1 MDTNLTQ
8 SLIFQT
14 IAKYSEPWRRFH
26 TMEHL
31 AYLWAQYERACAIY
45 SPFWHYLDGMEIL
58 IPFHDWVYVPG
69 SKTNEIESAEHAA
82 YWLTSVRVPGAGV
95 TARPNLDQVPRII
108 LGTQHHRNPLTDFEA
123 LFFDMDLSGL
133 GSEPDAYARTASQ
146 VMEEFC
152 THVPLSDYLAGRAEW
167 LRGMLK
173 RPELFH
179 TSPFIGLETQAR
191 INMENELKDLE
202 GRP

>member
-1 MDTNLTQ
+1 MNTNLDQ
-8 SLIFQT
+8 SMIFQT
-14 IAKYSEPWRRFH
+14 IAKYSEPWRKFH

-31 AYLWAQYERACAIY
+31 AWLWAQYERACGLNPKY
-45 SPFWHYLDGMEIL
+45 WHYLDGMEIL
-58 IPFHDWVYVPG
+58 IPFHDWVYIPG

-82 YWLTSVRVPGAGV
+82 YWLTVVRPSPPATTG
-95 TARPNLDQVPRII
+95 RPNLDVVPRII
-108 LGTQHHRNPLTDFEA
+108 LGTQHHKDPLDEFEA

-133 GSEPDAYARTASQ
+133 GSEPGAYVRTASQ

-152 THVPLSDYLAGRAEW
+152 AYVPYRDYLAGRAEW

-173 RPELFH
+173 RPVLFH
-179 TSPFIGLETQAR
+179 TPEFQKYDEQAR
-191 INMENELKDLE
+191 INMANEIKDLE